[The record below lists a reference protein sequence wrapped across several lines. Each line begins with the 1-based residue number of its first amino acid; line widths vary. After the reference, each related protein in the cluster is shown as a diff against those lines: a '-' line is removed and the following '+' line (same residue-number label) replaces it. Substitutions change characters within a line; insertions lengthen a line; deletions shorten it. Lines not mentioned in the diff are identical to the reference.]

1 MMYFTIIIILQQK
14 SIDTRCAEL
23 DDLIPS
29 LLGVSKAILTN
40 VIFCHQEDSTW
51 PFQDSTVVKKKF
63 DAIFESDKYTKA
75 IDEFKKEKK
84 KLNDNALEYQNQYI
98 AAREIFNTVIDI
110 KSEIKKDEEVISN
123 EENDLKI
130 EEELLAEKTQKYDE
144 MIEIFESYNKAI
156 VDTGKLE
163 GELKSCLQNIEEKK
177 NDITNLYTKESDLE
191 LKKLLES
198 QESLK
203 LQLQKGI
210 DKKQKEYDNYKNEL
224 NKKTKYIYII
234 IILYVY
240 IFTFLYFLMHIMLI
254 VNSMIMRRALL

>member
-1 MMYFTIIIILQQK
+1 M
-14 SIDTRCAEL
+14 
-23 DDLIPS
+23 
-29 LLGVSKAILTN
+29 
-40 VIFCHQEDSTW
+40 
-51 PFQDSTVVKKKF
+51 
-63 DAIFESDKYTKA
+63 
-75 IDEFKKEKK
+75 
-84 KLNDNALEYQNQYI
+84 NDNALEYQNQYI

-240 IFTFLYFLMHIMLI
+240 IFTFLYFLMHIMFI

>member
-1 MMYFTIIIILQQK
+1 MNLRKKRRNQYKLVYFYVLCKQ
-14 SIDTRCAEL
+14 
-23 DDLIPS
+23 
-29 LLGVSKAILTN
+29 
-40 VIFCHQEDSTW
+40 
-51 PFQDSTVVKKKF
+51 
-63 DAIFESDKYTKA
+63 
-75 IDEFKKEKK
+75 
-84 KLNDNALEYQNQYI
+84 NDGALEYQNQYI

-110 KSEIKKDEEVISN
+110 KNEIKKDEDIISN
-123 EENDLKI
+123 EENDLKV
-130 EEELLAEKTQKYDE
+130 EENLLAEKTKKYDE

-210 DKKQKEYDNYKNEL
+210 DKKQKDYENYKNEL
-224 NKKTKYIYII
+224 NKKTRYKYNNILLFIY
-234 IILYVY
+234 LFY
-240 IFTFLYFLMHIMLI
+240 
-254 VNSMIMRRALL
+254 